1 MSYHTLCVS
10 MCVTKFLLSWS
21 HGFININYFVEKNL
35 NLHYILN
42 AYSE

>member
-21 HGFININYFVEKNL
+21 HGFININYFVEKKPQSTL
-35 NLHYILN
+35 YF
-42 AYSE
+42 ERVQ